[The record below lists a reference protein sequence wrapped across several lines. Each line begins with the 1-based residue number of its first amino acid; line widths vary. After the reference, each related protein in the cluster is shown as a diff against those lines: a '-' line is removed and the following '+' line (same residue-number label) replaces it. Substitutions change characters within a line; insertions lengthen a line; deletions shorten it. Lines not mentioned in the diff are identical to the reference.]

1 MQSLRLKMP
10 KIAESIEQPLE
21 ILLAREFSFFV
32 SLVSCRK
39 LTAGASQETYQIVI
53 DTGTR
58 ERSLALRRA
67 VPTLQSQS
75 ELGTISLEIE
85 AKLLQLADAGGIPE
99 PEVLYVLR
107 EADNLGPGFI
117 MEWLEGETLGSRIV
131 RHKDFAQL
139 RTHLAYECGA
149 TLARIHALD
158 WRDAS
163 LESHLTNVSPEAL
176 VNETWSYYRD
186 IAVPEPMIDF
196 TWRWLLDNL
205 PEDSRTTL
213 VHGDFRNGNLMVT
226 PDGITAVLDWELA
239 HVGDPVRD
247 LGWLCVNSW
256 RFGNAEMPVGGFG
269 HIEDLLAGYHSV
281 SGLKISPQHLKFWQV
296 FGSFWWSII
305 CLRMAQSWRT
315 GETPSLERPAIGRR
329 SSEAQMDC
337 VNLLI
342 PGPFSLPESRSDLAN
357 GARLPMA
364 AELLHSVS
372 GFLRDKVLHEVTA
385 ENAFL
390 SRVAANSLD
399 IVQREVLCG
408 PILADGEK
416 QRLRRLLSSEDDMDI
431 LRWELV
437 EKLRNHMPLY
447 APGLAEHLRET
458 VAGQLSIDQP
468 KYSGLVQSPAAKL
481 D

>member
-1 MQSLRLKMP
+1 MAQD
-10 KIAESIEQPLE
+10 IEQALQ
-21 ILLAREFSFFV
+21 ILLAKEFPSFE

-39 LTAGASQETYQIVI
+39 LTAGASQETYQVVI
-53 DTGTR
+53 DIGAQ

-75 ELGTISLEIE
+75 ELGTITLEVE
-85 AKLLQLADAGGIPE
+85 AKLFQLAAAGGIPE
-99 PEVLYVLR
+99 PEILYVLR
-107 EADNLGPGFI
+107 EADNLGSGFI
-117 MEWLEGETLGSRIV
+117 MEWLEGETLGNRIV
-131 RHKDFAQL
+131 RHEDFALL
-139 RTHLAYECGA
+139 REDLAYQCGSV
-149 TLARIHALD
+149 LARVHALD
-158 WRDAS
+158 WRDAG
-163 LESHLTNVSPEAL
+163 LDSHLSNVSPEAL

-186 IAVPEPMIDF
+186 IAVSEPMIDF
-196 TWRWLLDNL
+196 TGRWLLDHL
-205 PEDSRTTL
+205 PENSQTAL

-226 PDGITAVLDWELA
+226 PNGIAAVLDWELA

-256 RFGNAEMPVGGFG
+256 RFGNSEKSVGGFG
-269 HIEDLLAGYHSV
+269 HVDDLLAGYYSV
-281 SGLKISPQHLKFWQV
+281 SGQKISPEHLKFWQV

-342 PGPFSLPESRSDLAN
+342 PGSFNLPEPRGDLAD
-357 GARLPMA
+357 GAQLPMA
-364 AELLHSVS
+364 AELLRSVS
-372 GFLRDKVLHEVTA
+372 EFLRDEILHEVTA

-399 IVQREVLCG
+399 IVQREVLYG
-408 PILADGEK
+408 PILADEEK
-416 QRLRRLLSSEDDMDI
+416 QRLQSLLTGEAGLDT

-437 EKLRNHMPLY
+437 EKLRNHLPLGT
-447 APGLAEHLRET
+447 PGLAEHLRET

-468 KYSGLVQSPAAKL
+468 KYSGLVQSPAA
-481 D
+481 